1 MKKDEQDN
9 RSIQNVP
16 VRLKGVGDS
25 LCVTLDP
32 ALPVDDLQKE
42 LSVLFK
48 RCATLAV
55 NAKVVLD
62 TGEKEGYEELIEV
75 LGAFLKSTFGVGSVS
90 AMLKKKRSPDPDEK
104 RSPDP
109 DEDIRKRDVEGSW
122 HHYRSEVLML
132 MGRVRSGQKVT
143 AENHLLI
150 LGDVNPGAEVW
161 AGGDIL
167 IMGSLRGTA
176 VAGQPENEKAI
187 VLALDFQPTQIQ
199 IGGIVGAGLP
209 PSSKKQVEFAHV
221 ENDTIVVEAYLE
233 ANTFGR
239 LPWLQVR

>member
-9 RSIQNVP
+9 HFFNSKSP
-16 VRLKGVGDS
+16 VRLKGMGDS

-32 ALPVDDLQKE
+32 AMPVDDLQKE

-62 TGEKEGYEELIEV
+62 TGEKDGYEELIEE
-75 LGAFLKSTFGVGSVS
+75 LGIFLKSTFGVGSVS
-90 AMLKKKRSPDPDEK
+90 AMLKKKGADSEEDIRSDSE
-104 RSPDP
+104 
-109 DEDIRKRDVEGSW
+109 EDIRKRDVEGSW

-132 MGRVRSGQKVT
+132 TGRVRSGQKVT
-143 AENHLLI
+143 TGKHLLI

-187 VLALDFQPTQIQ
+187 ILALDFQPTQVQ

-221 ENDTIVVEAYLE
+221 ENDTIVVEVYLE

>member
-1 MKKDEQDN
+1 
-9 RSIQNVP
+9 V
-16 VRLKGVGDS
+16 
-25 LCVTLDP
+25 
-32 ALPVDDLQKE
+32 
-42 LSVLFK
+42 
-48 RCATLAV
+48 
-55 NAKVVLD
+55 
-62 TGEKEGYEELIEV
+62 
-75 LGAFLKSTFGVGSVS
+75 
-90 AMLKKKRSPDPDEK
+90 
-104 RSPDP
+104 
-109 DEDIRKRDVEGSW
+109 EDAWR
-122 HHYRSEVLML
+122 HYRSEVLML

-143 AENHLLI
+143 AGNHLLI

-221 ENDTIVVEAYLE
+221 ENDTIVVEAYLD
-233 ANTFGR
+233 ANAFGR